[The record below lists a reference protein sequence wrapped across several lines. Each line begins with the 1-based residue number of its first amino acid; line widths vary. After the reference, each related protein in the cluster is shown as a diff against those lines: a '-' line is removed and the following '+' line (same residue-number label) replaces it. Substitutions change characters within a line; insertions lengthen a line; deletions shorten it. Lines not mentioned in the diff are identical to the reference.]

1 MQQGIKGLKY
11 TMRELRRTAH
21 WRTRDDSIVTF
32 VKSDRIVIQD
42 AKNILFHD
50 AGDRVALLLLLGL
63 RSGGSAEAAAA
74 GVETAAP
81 LQQFICINT
90 HLLFPH
96 NEFSTKIRMREI
108 TKILVCPGILVLSPL
123 WFIYSFIY
131 SCGEYSYW
139 SVLRYDDNCLN
150 GFLFI
155 RALWSPT
162 SKTTSA
168 RAPVIVQTFG
178 CR

>member
-1 MQQGIKGLKY
+1 
-11 TMRELRRTAH
+11 MRELRRTAH

-74 GVETAAP
+74 AAAAGVETAAP

-108 TKILVCPGILVLSPL
+108 TKILVCPGILV
-123 WFIYSFIY
+123 
-131 SCGEYSYW
+131 
-139 SVLRYDDNCLN
+139 VLKSSLVH
-150 GFLFI
+150 LFI
-155 RALWSPT
+155 HLFMRRVFILVCLA
-162 SKTTSA
+162 
-168 RAPVIVQTFG
+168 V
-178 CR
+178 

>member
-1 MQQGIKGLKY
+1 
-11 TMRELRRTAH
+11 MRELRRTAH

-108 TKILVCPGILVLSPL
+108 TKILVCPGILV
-123 WFIYSFIY
+123 
-131 SCGEYSYW
+131 
-139 SVLRYDDNCLN
+139 VLVH
-150 GFLFI
+150 LFI
-155 RALWSPT
+155 LFMRREFIL
-162 SKTTSA
+162 
-168 RAPVIVQTFG
+168 VCGMMIIVLTVFYSSGLCGVLQAKRPLPG
-178 CR
+178 HL